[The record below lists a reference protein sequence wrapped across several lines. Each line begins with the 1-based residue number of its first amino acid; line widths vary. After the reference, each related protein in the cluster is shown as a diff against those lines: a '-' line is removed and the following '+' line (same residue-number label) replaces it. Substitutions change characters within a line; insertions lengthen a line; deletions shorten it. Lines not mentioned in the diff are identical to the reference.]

1 MAKHQSAGRSRW
13 LALPVV
19 LTAPLL
25 YVIDIFII
33 NMAIPGIR
41 RGVQATNGEMQL
53 VIAGYLLGSAS
64 FLITGGR
71 AGDYLG
77 RKKVFAFGMLCFT
90 LTSCLC
96 GLAQTAWQ
104 LNLMRF
110 FQGIS
115 SSFMVPQSIA
125 YIQILFTDPRERARA
140 IGWYGMTLSIA
151 AIIGQILGGWLVDV
165 HGLIAGWRLIFFINL
180 PVGLLALWAIGKYL
194 EETEPRQGRTFDFK
208 GALAL
213 SLILGGLIYALT
225 EGREAGWPLWSL
237 LLILAALPGL
247 YLFLKMQHNKRK
259 AGKEPLI
266 DLGLFRN
273 KDFNLGLLAVLFHFM
288 MHTAYLLMIA
298 VFLQDGLGL
307 TALDCGI
314 YFLPH
319 ALLFMVSSLLAGRWI
334 VRWGKWVLLAGLGI
348 ILLSF
353 LLQLYGYHP
362 GMAPWWVMVFIA
374 IYGLGNGM
382 VLPSLL
388 TLVLRSVPVAWAGTA
403 SGVFSTVQQTA
414 SALGISI
421 IGGIFYAAAGSAA
434 VLHYQVAFGRGLY
447 AAIVCLLLVGALLYA
462 LPVAKGN
469 EAPVIAM
476 E

>member
-1 MAKHQSAGRSRW
+1 MANLKSAGRSRW

-115 SSFMVPQSIA
+115 SSLMVPQSIA

-194 EETEPRQGRTFDFK
+194 DETEPRQGKAFDFK

-213 SLILGGLIYALT
+213 SLVLGGLIYALT
-225 EGREAGWPLWSL
+225 EGREAGWPLWSW

-247 YLFLKMQHNKRK
+247 YLFLNMQHNKRK

-334 VRWGKWVLLAGLGI
+334 VRWGKWVLMAGLGI

-362 GMAPWWVMVFIA
+362 GMSSWWVMVFIA

-403 SGVFSTVQQTA
+403 SGVFSTIQQTA

-434 VLHYQVAFGRGLY
+434 VLQYQVAFDRGLY
-447 AAIVCLLLVGALLYA
+447 AGIVCLFLVGMLLYA
-462 LPVAKGN
+462 LPAVNGN
-469 EAPVIAM
+469 KAAM
-476 E
+476 MVME